1 MRQTAGQDGH
11 RALFNNA
18 AQAWNHAFYWRSL
31 VSAVTGCHLYFAHR
45 VTFLP
50 AELGHTVAAGS
61 VLAVHP
67 EEADGAFTRLW
78 QEDYFLRRISVKK
91 ATGYEV
97 YCAQRTH
104 LLAEGDGFEPWS
116 PRKTKD
122 AFRGFPV

>member
-1 MRQTAGQDGH
+1 LQVHHGQHHRVYVENVRTLAKQVRLADRPLEHILRQTAGQDGH
-11 RALFNNA
+11 RTLFNNA

-91 ATGYEV
+91 ATGQV
-97 YCAQRTH
+97 
-104 LLAEGDGFEPWS
+104 
-116 PRKTKD
+116 
-122 AFRGFPV
+122 